1 MAGGTISQTQF
12 DAMIEMLRE
21 GYEAGALKDIQ
32 IEYPGVA
39 ADAYPRMQA
48 HLVYSSRP
56 SQGAMEWLTGTFG
69 KIRQIFAR

>member
-1 MAGGTISQTQF
+1 MSGRTISPTQF
-12 DAMIEMLRE
+12 EATIAMLRE

-56 SQGAMEWLTGTFG
+56 SQGAMEWLTGTFA
-69 KIRQIFAR
+69 KLRQIFAL